1 MNKLLEYLYQYFNLF
16 NMEETIVSLE
26 TAKLL
31 KEREFS
37 VNTNAYYDDCN
48 KLQVDKPKNDWND
61 PLYLGTICS
70 APTQSLA
77 QQWIREK
84 GIHIGIYANASGW
97 GWILTKCGGNGSCI
111 KEIED
116 DTFFDTYED
125 ALEEGLKQALKLI

>member
-1 MNKLLEYLYQYFNLF
+1 
-16 NMEETIVSLE
+16 MEEQLVSLE

-48 KLQVDKPKNDWND
+48 KLQVNKPENDWND

-77 QQWIREK
+77 QKWLRTLGVHIEILLEENPPYESYHYRVMKVGQYFSLSYDPFK
-84 GIHIGIYANASGW
+84 G
-97 GWILTKCGGNGSCI
+97 
-111 KEIED
+111 
-116 DTFFDTYED
+116 TYEE

>member
-1 MNKLLEYLYQYFNLF
+1 MI
-16 NMEETIVSLE
+16 ETVVSLE

-31 KEREFS
+31 KEKEFS

-48 KLQVDKPKNDWND
+48 KLQVNKPKNDWND

-77 QQWIREK
+77 QKWLRDEK
-84 GIHIGIYANASGW
+84 MIVLIVDVDFTELECYYCNIYDKTRV
-97 GWILTKCGGNGSCI
+97 LHEQTKDCL
-111 KEIED
+111 
-116 DTFFDTYED
+116 TYEE